1 MISRVLFLS
10 ILIYTLV
17 MLSYLFY
24 GIGILIVLSV
34 LILIHEFGHFIVAK
48 KCGVW
53 VEEFGIGLPPRA
65 FGKKIGDTIYSVN
78 WLPFGGFC
86 RMHGET
92 SEDGVSDPER
102 SFMGKGK
109 LARAA
114 IITAGIVMNLIL
126 GLVCFAIVYS
136 FLGIPKEQGFV
147 QIVDVTKGSPAD
159 AAGLAVNDVIVS
171 FNKQSVTK
179 SADFTKLTQEN
190 KGKTIVLVIK
200 RGKKIL
206 NYNIML
212 RENPTDG
219 KSFLGI
225 VVTSEMIYYPPVWQR
240 PFYGAYY
247 GTIASYQTTISV
259 LQGLWGTASTLGHGQ
274 TPQDTVGPVGVL
286 AIIYVVLKQG
296 ILPVLNLMGLIS
308 INLAVINV
316 LPIPALDGGRLLFI
330 GIEAIFGRRVLPKV
344 ENAFHTAG
352 FALLIALIFLISFF
366 DIKRIIAAGGFTG
379 FINSFGK

>member
-1 MISRVLFLS
+1 
-10 ILIYTLV
+10 

-24 GIGILIVLSV
+24 GIGILVVLSV

-92 SEDGVSDPER
+92 SEDGVSEPKR

-114 IITAGIVMNLIL
+114 IVTAGIVMNLIL

-136 FLGIPKEQGFV
+136 FVGIPKEQGFV

-159 AAGLAVNDVIVS
+159 SAGLAVNDTIVS
-171 FNKQSVTK
+171 LDKTAVTK
-179 SADFTKLTQEN
+179 SADFTKLTQAN
-190 KGKTIVLVIK
+190 KGKSIALVIK
-200 RGKKIL
+200 RGKKTL
-206 NYNIML
+206 NYNISL
-212 RENPTDG
+212 RENPADG

-225 VVTSEMIYYPPVWQR
+225 VVTSEMIYYPPTWQR

-247 GTIASYQTTISV
+247 GTIASYQTTITV

-308 INLAVINV
+308 INLAVINI
-316 LPIPALDGGRLLFI
+316 LPIPALDGGRLFFI
-330 GIEAIFGRRVLPKV
+330 GIEAVFGRKVLPKV

-352 FALLIALIFLISFF
+352 FVVLIALIFLISFF
-366 DIKRIIAAGGFTG
+366 DIKRIITAGGFTG